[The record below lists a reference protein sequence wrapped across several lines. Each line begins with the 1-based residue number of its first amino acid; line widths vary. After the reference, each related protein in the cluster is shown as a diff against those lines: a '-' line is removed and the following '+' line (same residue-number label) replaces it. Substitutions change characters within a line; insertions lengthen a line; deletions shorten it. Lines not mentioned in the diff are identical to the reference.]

1 MDRKDIKNSDICKTF
16 FDYLCVVDNAKFNK
30 YFSAFI
36 LIGMAAAIIIA
47 TALKIGTADPQARL
61 LLIISAFGSL
71 MGVAASVT
79 SANGLAVNFIFGLFN
94 VTIYASICLYNW
106 YNGGSGL
113 GHALLHF
120 LYMTPM
126 QIVGLVQWRRRGHNE
141 AGSVN
146 ARRLE
151 PRKRWMV
158 AGLYLVAS
166 VVAYIIIAQFDRSA
180 ANSFIKVAVVL
191 DVLPLM
197 CNIIGQ
203 LLMSTAYMEQWFF
216 WIGVNVFSIVMW
228 SNTLANDPGSSYALI
243 YIIKYSFYLLNA
255 FNGLRN
261 WLILSK
267 PGSQVP
273 C

>member
-1 MDRKDIKNSDICKTF
+1 MDN
-16 FDYLCVVDNAKFNK
+16 NKFNK
-30 YFSAFI
+30 YFSAFV
-36 LIGMAAAIIIA
+36 LIGMAVATITA
-47 TALKIGTADPQARL
+47 TAIKFGPAEPQARL
-61 LLIISAFGSL
+61 LLVISALGSL

-79 SANGLAVNFIFGLFN
+79 SANGLAINFIFGIFN
-94 VTIYASICLYNW
+94 VSIYASICLYNW

-120 LYMTPM
+120 LYMLPM
-126 QIVGLVQWRRRGHNE
+126 QIVGLVQWHKRGHNE
-141 AGSVN
+141 VGSVN

-151 PRKRWMV
+151 PRKRWMI
-158 AGLYLVAS
+158 AGLYLAAS
-166 VVAYIIIAQFDRSA
+166 VVAYIIISQFDRSA
-180 ANSFIKVAVVL
+180 ANTFIKVAVVL

-228 SNTLANDPGSSYALI
+228 SNALAQDPDSSYATI
-243 YIIKYSFYLLNA
+243 YIIKYSFYLINA
-255 FNGLRN
+255 INGLRN

-267 PGSQVP
+267 KAA
-273 C
+273 

>member
-1 MDRKDIKNSDICKTF
+1 MDN
-16 FDYLCVVDNAKFNK
+16 NKFNK
-30 YFSAFI
+30 YFSAFV
-36 LIGMAAAIIIA
+36 LIGMAVVTITA
-47 TALKIGTADPQARL
+47 TAFKFGPADPQARML
-61 LLIISAFGSL
+61 LVISALGSL

-126 QIVGLVQWRRRGHNE
+126 QIVGLVQWKKRGHNE
-141 AGSVN
+141 QGSVH
-146 ARRLE
+146 ARRLK
-151 PRKRWMV
+151 PGQRWML
-158 AGLYLVAS
+158 AGLYLLAS
-166 VVAYIIIAQFDRSA
+166 VVAYFIIARFDRSA
-180 ANSFIKVAVVL
+180 AGTFIKVAVVL
-191 DVLPLM
+191 DVLPLV

-216 WIGVNVFSIVMW
+216 WIGVNVFSIIMW
-228 SNTLANDPGSSYALI
+228 SNALSQDPGSSYATI
-243 YIIKYSFYLLNA
+243 YIIKYSFYLLNSL
-255 FNGLRN
+255 NGIRN

-267 PGSQVP
+267 KTA
-273 C
+273 